1 MKIFVSKK
9 YSPFFNLTIEE
20 AIAKD
25 EELQDDIIFFY
36 QHDNAVIIGQ
46 NQNVHKEVKLDVL
59 KNENIEL
66 YRRLSGGGAVYHD
79 LGNLNFS
86 FITKKDNSSYEKFL
100 SPILEFLKSLN
111 LDAKFKGRND
121 LVVND
126 AKFSG
131 NAQFMHKNKIV
142 HHGTI
147 LFNADLT
154 KLSKVLNPSKL
165 KMKSKGIESARQRVT
180 NLLNEMHN
188 KISFEEFFTKMLTF
202 FKLKYNAEIS
212 DIPEKYLTKAEE
224 FKKIRISDEWLYGK
238 NPEFS
243 FFNEAKTDGGI
254 LQISANIIKNKI
266 SEILFEGDFLS
277 KKNLNE
283 IRKRFVNVEYNKE
296 VLTNLL
302 NQIENLEDY
311 FGNIKIE
318 EIIRI
323 MFGEESE

>member
-9 YSPFFNLTIEE
+9 YSPFYNLVIEE
-20 AIAKD
+20 LIAKD
-25 EELQDDIIFFY
+25 EELNEDIIYFY
-36 QHDNAVIIGQ
+36 QHENAVIIGQ
-46 NQNVHKEVKLDVL
+46 NQNVHKEVKIDVL

-86 FITKKDNSSYEKFL
+86 FITAKGTGEYEKFL
-100 SPILEFLKSLN
+100 NPILEFLKSIN

-131 NAQFMHKNKIV
+131 NAQFLTKNKIV

-165 KMKSKGIESARQRVT
+165 KMQSKGIESARQRVT
-180 NLLNEMHN
+180 NLLNEMED
-188 KISFEEFFTKMLTF
+188 KITFEHFFDKLLTF
-202 FKLKYNAEIS
+202 FKNKYNATVS
-212 DIPEKYLTKAEE
+212 DIPQKYLE
-224 FKKIRISDEWLYGK
+224 KILETQKLRSSDEWVYGK

-243 FFNEAKTDGGI
+243 FFNEAKTNGGI
-254 LQISANIIKNKI
+254 LQINANVVKNKI
-266 SEILFEGDFLS
+266 TALTFEGDFLS
-277 KKNLNE
+277 KTSLDEITSKFIGLDYEKDKIKEILNKIKNLD
-283 IRKRFVNVEYNKE
+283 
-296 VLTNLL
+296 
-302 NQIENLEDY
+302 DY
-311 FGNIKIE
+311 FGNITID
-318 EIIRI
+318 EIINVF
-323 MFGEESE
+323 FG